1 MPMGPGAPGR
11 PGTPGFPGRP
21 EGPELP
27 GLPCPWG
34 PGRKRMKSLENK
46 RQMLELQTHSVRSNS
61 SSVIRTT
68 TVSPKLSQHVFVF
81 SAAFCQS
88 EDRKHFAA
96 VKVIIL
102 MILWSESS
110 S

>member
-1 MPMGPGAPGR
+1 MGPGAPGR

-46 RQMLELQTHSVRSNS
+46 TQMLELQNHSEVKLIISHKNPDCEPEVITKCVCVFSCVLSVRGQKN
-61 SSVIRTT
+61 TLQ
-68 TVSPKLSQHVFVF
+68 LS
-81 SAAFCQS
+81 
-88 EDRKHFAA
+88 K
-96 VKVIIL
+96 
-102 MILWSESS
+102 
-110 S
+110 

>member
-1 MPMGPGAPGR
+1 MGPGAPGR

-46 RQMLELQTHSVRSNS
+46 RQMLELQIHSVRSNS
-61 SSVIRTT
+61 SSAIRTP

-81 SAAFCQS
+81 TFLLRFVSQTEKYFVNYQS
-88 EDRKHFAA
+88 DVFNGFMVR
-96 VKVIIL
+96 V
-102 MILWSESS
+102 M
-110 S
+110 

>member
-1 MPMGPGAPGR
+1 MGPGAPGR

-34 PGRKRMKSLENK
+34 PGRKRMKSLESK
-46 RQMLELQTHSVRSNS
+46 TQILELQNHSEVKL
-61 SSVIRTT
+61 VISHKNP

-81 SAAFCQS
+81 SPAFCQS

-96 VKVIIL
+96 IKVIIL